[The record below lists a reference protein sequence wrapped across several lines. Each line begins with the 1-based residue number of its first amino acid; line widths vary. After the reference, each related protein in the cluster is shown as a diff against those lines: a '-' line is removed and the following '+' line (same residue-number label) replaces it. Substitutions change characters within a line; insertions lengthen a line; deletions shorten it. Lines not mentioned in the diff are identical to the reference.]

1 MNYSCGQD
9 IHRIKN
15 KCFVKFKTP
24 YTKNIALA
32 FDRSNIP
39 YVARFSDNDVSLV
52 YEADFS
58 VSVSEIIAKLQS
70 GDYAEITQKNHDL
83 LPEIAEILNVEV
95 GDLKNIP
102 DEIKS
107 ALCQFYVIF
116 WFCDTLTLRRELTK
130 ILMTDEEN

>member
-9 IHRIKN
+9 IRRIKN
-15 KCFVKFKTP
+15 KCFAKFKTP
-24 YTKNIALA
+24 YIKNIALA

-39 YVARFSDNDVSLV
+39 YFAKFSDNDVSLV

-83 LPEIAEILNVEV
+83 LPEIAEILNVEI
-95 GDLKNIP
+95 GYLKNIP

-107 ALCQFYVIF
+107 ALCRFYIIF

>member
-1 MNYSCGQD
+1 MNYSCGHD
-9 IHRIKN
+9 IRRIKN

-39 YVARFSDNDVSLV
+39 YFARFSDNDVSLV
-52 YEADFS
+52 YEADFF

-107 ALCQFYVIF
+107 ALCRFYVIF
-116 WFCDTLTLRRELTK
+116 WFCDTRTLRRELTK

>member
-9 IHRIKN
+9 IRRIKN
-15 KCFVKFKTP
+15 KCFAKFKTP
-24 YTKNIALA
+24 YIKNIALA

-39 YVARFSDNDVSLV
+39 YFARFSDNDVSLV

-70 GDYAEITQKNHDL
+70 RDYAEITQKNHDL
-83 LPEIAEILNVEV
+83 LPEIAEILNIEI
-95 GDLKNIP
+95 GDLKNIS

-107 ALCQFYVIF
+107 ALCRFYVIF

>member
-9 IHRIKN
+9 IRRIKN

-39 YVARFSDNDVSLV
+39 YFARFSNNDVSLV
-52 YEADFS
+52 YDADFS
-58 VSVSEIIAKLQS
+58 VSVSEIIAKLQP

-107 ALCQFYVIF
+107 ALCRFYVIF